1 MLGRLEV
8 GQLVE
13 GIYDSNAT
21 DYDILRGELH
31 RAGISSHT
39 PYKNQ
44 AHHIVPLT
52 DCRTDRAREILDR
65 YNIDLN
71 SQLMA
76 FFAWEKEWV
85 RRIL

>member
-1 MLGRLEV
+1 M
-8 GQLVE
+8 E

-71 SQLMA
+71 SAVNGVFCLGKGMG
-76 FFAWEKEWV
+76 
-85 RRIL
+85 